1 MALNLTKKQ
10 LKALGISISE
20 SEKPHKYRSK
30 ACKIDGITF
39 QSTAEANYYYK
50 LKMLV
55 KAKKIAGFCRQ
66 PRFVITEGDDNTRCV
81 EYVADFIEFHN
92 DGTYRIVDVKG
103 IQTPVFKLKM
113 KSLHEKYPTIKIN
126 LED

>member
-10 LKALGISISE
+10 LKALGISVPE
-20 SEKPHKYRSK
+20 SEKPNKYRSK

-50 LKMLV
+50 LRMLV

-103 IQTPVFKLKM
+103 VQTPVFKLKM
-113 KSLHEKYPTIKIN
+113 KSLREKYPTIKIN

>member
-10 LKALGISISE
+10 LKALGISIPE
-20 SEKPHKYRSK
+20 SEKPNKYRSK

-50 LKMLV
+50 LRMLV

-103 IQTPVFKLKM
+103 VQTHVFKLKM

>member
-10 LKALGISISE
+10 LKALGISIPE
-20 SEKPHKYRSK
+20 SNKPNKYRSK

-55 KAKKIAGFCRQ
+55 KAKKIAGFCLQ
-66 PRFVITEGDDNTRCV
+66 PRFVITEGDNNTRCV

-103 IQTPVFKLKM
+103 VQTPVFKLKM

>member
-1 MALNLTKKQ
+1 MALNITKKQ
-10 LKALGISISE
+10 LKALGISIPE
-20 SEKPHKYRSK
+20 SNKPNKYRSK

-66 PRFVITEGDDNTRCV
+66 PRFVITEGDNNTRCV

-103 IQTPVFKLKM
+103 IQTPEFKLKM

>member
-10 LKALGISISE
+10 LKALGISIPE
-20 SEKPHKYRSK
+20 SEKPNKYRSK

-50 LKMLV
+50 LRMLV

-66 PRFVITEGDDNTRCV
+66 PRFVITEGDNSTRCV

-113 KSLHEKYPTIKIN
+113 KTLHEKSPTIKIN